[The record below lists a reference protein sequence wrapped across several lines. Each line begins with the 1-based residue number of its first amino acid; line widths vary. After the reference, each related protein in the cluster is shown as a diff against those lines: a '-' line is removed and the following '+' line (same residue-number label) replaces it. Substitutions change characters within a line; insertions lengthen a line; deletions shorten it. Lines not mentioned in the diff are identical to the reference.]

1 MSLVQINMLDE
12 IYPYKGYVLVNDI
25 YKSEHGVYKHRWM
38 WGVKQGDFI
47 LDAHE
52 LKDFSCH
59 SFSDFTKAHNKFIQ
73 AVDKKLQ
80 LNEINC

>member
-38 WGVKQGDFI
+38 WGIKQGDFI

-52 LKDFSCH
+52 LKDLDSFYDEFSE
-59 SFSDFTKAHNKFIQ
+59 AHVKFIQ